1 MKRRID
7 EFGVMIST
15 TTDRNPMDFNGYGNW
30 CGLGGSGDT
39 VDAIDE
45 CCQVHDGCYAHV
57 NRDECKTLLKYK
69 VYTKKYRW
77 QMHQGE
83 ITCRDEDICPKSI
96 CECDKAAAI
105 CFGENKHVYDQAN
118 KHSGITQG
126 ISNSLKKIMG

>member
-45 CCQVHDGCYAHV
+45 LVIRLVSLFHTAV
-57 NRDECKTLLKYK
+57 VLVFLFFLFS
-69 VYTKKYRW
+69 YTIL
-77 QMHQGE
+77 H
-83 ITCRDEDICPKSI
+83 
-96 CECDKAAAI
+96 
-105 CFGENKHVYDQAN
+105 
-118 KHSGITQG
+118 TQPH
-126 ISNSLKKIMG
+126 ILI